1 MLESQIIVE
10 EKVKLN
16 NPLCIVGLPGIGNI
30 GRIALGYMITQTKAK
45 RFAKLYSP
53 YFFPFVMV
61 HDNRIHVLRNE
72 FYALKGKKRDYILLI
87 GDCQTYDPKGHYEI
101 ASKVVE
107 FVKSLGC
114 KEMITIGGFNTGKVN
129 ENPEVYG
136 VASHDDVKKK
146 LKDAGINI
154 NVTGKVSTIVG
165 AAGLMLGAAKV
176 NGMKG
181 FTLLGETSGFP
192 LITDPKAAE
201 AMLEVLQK
209 FIDIKIDMAKIKEK
223 VTEMHDFISK
233 LHDVQTQA
241 LTQMQKPSKPE
252 EALKYIG

>member
-1 MLESQIIVE
+1 MHESEIIIE
-10 EKVKLN
+10 DKVKLR

-30 GRIALGYMITQTKAK
+30 GRIALGYLVSQTKAK
-45 RFAKLYSP
+45 RFARLYSP

-101 ASKVVE
+101 AGKVVDYI
-107 FVKSLGC
+107 KSLGC

-129 ENPEVYG
+129 EKPSVYG
-136 VASHDDVKKK
+136 VASHDDIKKK
-146 LKDAGINI
+146 LKEAGIDI
-154 NVTGKVSTIVG
+154 NVAGKVSTIVG
-165 AAGLMLGAAKV
+165 AAGLMLGVAKV
-176 NGMKG
+176 RGLKG

-192 LITDPKAAE
+192 LITDPNAAE
-201 AMLEVLQK
+201 SVLEVLQK
-209 FIDIKIDMAKIKEK
+209 FIDIKIDLVKIKEK
-223 VTEMHDFISK
+223 VAEMHDFISK

-241 LTQMQKPSKPE
+241 LNQMQKPSKPE